1 MGMDG
6 WREIGKHSFTPLSLE
21 ETLLGGQSFVWT
33 KKGSHQWRGAIG
45 RSIVDLSL
53 RNGRL
58 SWRASLLHPFSEGE
72 LTKYLWIDGSYD
84 AAIEEMPWRSDP
96 VLRESLRAFS
106 GLRILGQPF
115 DETLFYFLLSSA
127 KSISQIK
134 SCGEAVALRYGEK
147 LGFGIG
153 SFPGWNRLC
162 EVPEEELRKLKLGY
176 RAKYVAGVANFLA
189 SRSGW
194 LEETASLPYE
204 KAKTTVLAGFLG
216 IDEERRQGHL
226 LGVVVHFLGPF
237 DVWPAISYQK
247 ADGTFDLGFSEILF
261 HLNGHTRP
269 FGIVQVHSFEVP
281 VAVGNLS
288 ERDNVETHLFEDGH
302 QKLGPRLD
310 LAMVRVGPVT
320 GRHQAGKQGKA
331 AWATTW

>member
-96 VLRESLRAFS
+96 VLQESLRAFS

-194 LEETASLPYE
+194 LEETASLPYQ
-204 KAKTTVLAGFLG
+204 KAKTRLMEMPGVGQKIADCALLFGAGKLEAFP
-216 IDEERRQGHL
+216 IDTWMDKSLERRYGLEGWSLSQKL
-226 LGVVVHFLGPF
+226 TFARVHFGKFAGLAQQF
-237 DVWPAISYQK
+237 
-247 ADGTFDLGFSEILF
+247 LFS
-261 HLNGHTRP
+261 
-269 FGIVQVHSFEVP
+269 
-281 VAVGNLS
+281 S
-288 ERDNVETHLFEDGH
+288 ERRGIF
-302 QKLGPRLD
+302 
-310 LAMVRVGPVT
+310 A
-320 GRHQAGKQGKA
+320 
-331 AWATTW
+331 